1 MAKEILVE
9 CVVKPV
15 LATAATMVTMAVV
28 GVVATKIDKRRNKK
42 VEAEGEEPEMA

>member
-15 LATAATMVTMAVV
+15 IATVATMVTMAVV
-28 GVVATKIDKRRNKK
+28 GVVATKIDKRRNK